1 MHVAAMSV
9 RRRGKEKNNFQK
21 IRGGDI
27 MASGVR
33 QMAEVTI
40 EIPDKFLSVINKAT
54 LQQELK
60 KHLAV
65 ALYAQE
71 KISLGAAAELSGM
84 SYYDFWQYISQFGL
98 GLVYTAE
105 ELQEDMDTLKELKM
119 KW

>member
-1 MHVAAMSV
+1 
-9 RRRGKEKNNFQK
+9 
-21 IRGGDI
+21 
-27 MASGVR
+27 
-33 QMAEVTI
+33 MAEVTI